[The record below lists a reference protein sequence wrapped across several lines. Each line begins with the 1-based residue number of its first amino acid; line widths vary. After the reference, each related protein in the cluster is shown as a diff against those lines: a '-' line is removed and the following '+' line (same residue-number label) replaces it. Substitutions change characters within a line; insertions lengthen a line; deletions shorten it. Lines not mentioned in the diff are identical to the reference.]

1 MTQIRKC
8 TINLSFIQNVCFI
21 VVSWPIAALNKYI
34 TYLGLAFR
42 LGAGFVLRAKYS
54 CYFQEQIMQISFL
67 PNSLATSYIEHRNRG
82 WC

>member
-42 LGAGFVLRAKYS
+42 PGAGVCLEGQVFLLFPRANNANLLS
-54 CYFQEQIMQISFL
+54 PHS
-67 PNSLATSYIEHRNRG
+67 PATSYIEHRNRG